1 MYEVVWPRGRKT
13 VGIDRLAK
21 RLDTLEGKTV
31 CELWDWM
38 FRGDEIFPMIEK
50 ELAKRYPGIK
60 FINYEVFFKSYDE
73 FCSVHGAEKS
83 KVLAVLRDKLRQH
96 KCDAVISGVGC

>member
-1 MYEVVWPRGRKT
+1 MREPGYEVVWPRGKRT
-13 VGIDRLAK
+13 IEVIRLAK

-38 FRGDEIFPMIEK
+38 FRGDQMFPTIEK
-50 ELAKRYPGIK
+50 ELAKRYPGSK
-60 FINYEVFFKSYDE
+60 FVSYKVFGST
-73 FCSVHGAEKS
+73 HGSEEA
-83 KVLAVLRDKLRQH
+83 KVLAALPDKLKQN

>member
-1 MYEVVWPRGRKT
+1 MKELVYEVVWPRGKQ
-13 VGIDRLAK
+13 VVEGIRLGN

-31 CELWDWM
+31 GFLWDWA
-38 FRGDEIFPMIEK
+38 FRGNEMFPVIEQ

-60 FINYEVFFKSYDE
+60 FVGYDVFGTTE
-73 FCSVHGAEKS
+73 GG
-83 KVLAVLRDKLRQH
+83 KVVENIASLPDKLRQY